1 MITQSEQKKKQ
12 QFEFYSQEITDQKRK
27 LKKSFEYLEKFKAE
41 LKETKN
47 QLFEDRTTLNN
58 AFKQLNQMTRERK
71 RIKKEIKTVKN
82 TLLDNI
88 NGFSKIMS
96 DLITTRIE
104 KNKGHG
110 ERVAHIAHFVAA
122 QFGFDEKKLEDL
134 RKAAMLHE
142 VGLLL
147 VPDNILQKPE
157 EKLSDYEKDFF
168 VQYPLKG
175 ADLLANCSEFKNCA
189 KIIYNLHEN
198 SDGTGTPQG
207 LKRRNIPLL
216 SRIMAGADV
225 FDSLRDEV
233 DASSLELFLEKLEKF
248 SGARLDPNIVALLE
262 KYAVIHM
269 GSEGYKVKG
278 VGVHQLEPGMTLGTA
293 LFTNTGTKL
302 FSVNTLLTK
311 EAIDKIKKYNKE
323 YPVYEIVYIRA

>member
-1 MITQSEQKKKQ
+1 
-12 QFEFYSQEITDQKRK
+12 
-27 LKKSFEYLEKFKAE
+27 
-41 LKETKN
+41 
-47 QLFEDRTTLNN
+47 
-58 AFKQLNQMTRERK
+58 MTRERK

-96 DLITTRIE
+96 SLITTRIE
-104 KNKGHG
+104 KNRGHG

-122 QFGFDEKKLEDL
+122 RFGFDEKKLEDL

-198 SDGTGTPQG
+198 SDGTGTPKG
-207 LKRRNIPLL
+207 LKRRCIPLL
-216 SRIMAGADV
+216 SRILAGADV
-225 FDSLRDEV
+225 FDSLQDEIE
-233 DASSLELFLEKLEKF
+233 ASSLELFLVKLEKF

-262 KYAVIHM
+262 KYAVLHM
-269 GSEGYKVKG
+269 GSEGYKVRG

-311 EAIDKIKKYNKE
+311 EAIDRIKKYNRE
-323 YPVYEIVYIRA
+323 YPVYEIVYIRV

>member
-1 MITQSEQKKKQ
+1 
-12 QFEFYSQEITDQKRK
+12 
-27 LKKSFEYLEKFKAE
+27 
-41 LKETKN
+41 
-47 QLFEDRTTLNN
+47 
-58 AFKQLNQMTRERK
+58 
-71 RIKKEIKTVKN
+71 
-82 TLLDNI
+82 
-88 NGFSKIMS
+88 MS
-96 DLITTRIE
+96 NLITTRIE
-104 KNKGHG
+104 KNRGHG

-122 QFGFDEKKLEDL
+122 RLGFDGKKLEDL

-157 EKLSDYEKDFF
+157 EKLSDYERDFF

-175 ADLLANCSEFKNCA
+175 ADFLANCSEFKNCA

-198 SDGTGTPQG
+198 SDGTGPQG
-207 LKRRNIPLL
+207 LKRRDIPLL
-216 SRIMAGADV
+216 SRILAGADV

-233 DASSLELFLEKLEKF
+233 DSSSLELFLEKLEKF

-262 KYAVIHM
+262 KYAVLHM
-269 GSEGYKVKG
+269 GSEGYKVRG

-311 EAIDKIKKYNKE
+311 EAIDKIKKYNRE
-323 YPVYEIVYIRA
+323 YPVYEIVYIRV